1 MCDTAQLDTAF
12 ALQNTIEKENKRK
25 ENYSRRHGKMKIQ
38 MNLSLKKVNSVE
50 TVLSLLVLCRA

>member
-12 ALQNTIEKENKRK
+12 ALQNMIEKENKRK